1 MLLLLLHLP
10 RQLRALRC
18 LLRQGDCDVAFRL
31 LLLLLLALLLLL
43 RLLLLLLLLHQG
55 LLFCFYLFVCLFLD

>member
-43 RLLLLLLLLHQG
+43 LLLLHQG